1 MNLAEAYFLKH
12 PSQEDIKKKI
22 EGFPAWL
29 EIDLDALTHNIKQV
43 QKKVGVELV
52 PCVKSNAYGHGLVPV
67 VAHMM
72 TLGIKRVL
80 VAKLYEA
87 QQLREAGLDCGIINM
102 DPLFSDEKFNEVVD
116 QNITQT
122 VYLQKTA
129 DKLDTAAK
137 NRGKIV
143 SVWIKIDTGLG
154 RVGVRWNDAIELI
167 KSVSTLPN
175 LKIEGLFS
183 TLSENLEL
191 DKIQLERM
199 KQISAELD
207 ELGIKYGV
215 RSMASSNAIFHEP
228 DTYLEAVRPGIM
240 LYGLYPEPKDREKHI
255 DLKQCF
261 TMKARI
267 EQIKTIEP
275 GESLTYSKRFTATKK
290 MRVGTL
296 HIGYSDGFPRGLTQK
311 GKVKV
316 GDHIKPVLGTVSVN
330 HTLIDLDDTKV
341 EVGSVVEAISQQGE
355 NDAAHTAE
363 TAGIMIYSLM
373 VGMNFLLPRVFIKN
387 NKKHYSYQI

>member
-1 MNLAEAYFLKH
+1 LAEAYFLKH

>member
-1 MNLAEAYFLKH
+1 MAEAYFLKH